1 LPPVKTEPAIRE
13 GVVVG
18 TMRAVVVEPGSPNRL
33 GFREVET
40 PSPAPSECLVRVAAI
55 SLNRG
60 EVRRAQT
67 SSEAGFRPGWDLAG
81 TVERAAADG
90 SGPPE
95 GSRVVGL
102 LESGAWAELVAVPTV
117 SLAVL
122 PDGVSFAQAATLP
135 VAGLTALYTLEQA
148 GGGLLGKNVL
158 ITGASGGVGLFAC
171 RLARMSGARVVGV
184 IRRPDCDALVR
195 EAGAHEVV
203 VGDGASGAGEHG
215 PYDLILDSL
224 GGDAL
229 SSALTM
235 LATGGTCVSFGV
247 TAGVEA
253 TFDVRRFY
261 LTGGATLYGF
271 IIFHEVLTRPA
282 GAGLARLLRLVAEGS
297 LEPRIELEASW
308 GEIDDVAARL
318 TDRDYAGK
326 AVLHIA

>member
-1 LPPVKTEPAIRE
+1 MPLANNRTGNWR

-102 LESGAWAELVAVPTV
+102 LDSGAWAELVAVPIR
-117 SLAVL
+117 SLAPL

-135 VAGLTALYTLEQA
+135 VAGLTALYALEQA
-148 GGGLLGKNVL
+148 GGLLGRNVL

-171 RLARMSGARVVGV
+171 RLARISGARVVGV
-184 IRRPDCDALVR
+184 LRQPDRVALVR
-195 EAGAHEVV
+195 EAGAHEVL
-203 VGDGASGAGEHG
+203 VGEGASGAGEHG
-215 PYDLILDSL
+215 PYDLILESL

-235 LATGGTCVSFGV
+235 LATGGTCVTFGV

-282 GAGLARLLRLVAEGS
+282 GAGLARLLRLVTEGS
-297 LEPRIELEASW
+297 LEPRIELEAPW
-308 GEIDDVAARL
+308 DEIGDVAARL
-318 TDRDYAGK
+318 TDRHFAGK
-326 AVLHIA
+326 AVLHVG

>member
-1 LPPVKTEPAIRE
+1 VN
-13 GVVVG
+13 

-33 GFREVET
+33 DFREVET

-90 SGPPE
+90 SGPRE
-95 GSRVVGL
+95 GSRVVGM
-102 LESGAWAELVAVPTV
+102 LESGAWAELVAVPTC
-117 SLAVL
+117 SLAPL

-135 VAGLTALYTLEQA
+135 VAGLTALYALERA
-148 GGGLLGKNVL
+148 GGLLGKNVL

-171 RLARMSGARVVGV
+171 RLARISGARVVGV
-184 IRRPDCDALVR
+184 IRQPDRVALVR
-195 EAGAHEVV
+195 EAGVHEVM

-215 PYDLILDSL
+215 PYDLILESL

-247 TAGVEA
+247 TSGVEA

-261 LTGGATLYGF
+261 LTGGATIYGF
-271 IIFHEVLTRPA
+271 IIFHEILTRPA
-282 GAGLARLLRLVAEGS
+282 GAGLSRILRLVAEGS
-297 LEPRIELEASW
+297 LEPRIELEAPW
-308 GEIDDVAARL
+308 EEIGDVAARL
-318 TDRDYAGK
+318 TARHYAGK
-326 AVLHIA
+326 AVLHVS

>member
-1 LPPVKTEPAIRE
+1 
-13 GVVVG
+13 VG

-102 LESGAWAELVAVPTV
+102 LESGAWAELAAVPTV

-135 VAGLTALYTLEQA
+135 VAGLTALYALEQA
-148 GGGLLGKNVL
+148 GWLLGKNVL
-158 ITGASGGVGLFAC
+158 VTGASGGVGLFAC

-184 IRRPDCDALVR
+184 IRRADREALVR
-195 EAGAHEVV
+195 GAGAHEVV
-203 VGDGASGAGEHG
+203 TGDGASGPGEHG

-229 SSALTM
+229 ADALTM

-282 GAGLARLLRLVAEGS
+282 GAGLGRLLRLVDEGS
-297 LEPRIELEASW
+297 LEPRIELEAPW
-308 GEIDDVAARL
+308 DEIGHVTASL
-318 TDRDYAGK
+318 TDRHYAGK
-326 AVLHIA
+326 AVLHVS

>member
-1 LPPVKTEPAIRE
+1 MPPVKTEPAIRE

-95 GSRVVGL
+95 GSRVVGM

-184 IRRPDCDALVR
+184 IRRPDRDALVR

-215 PYDLILDSL
+215 PYDLILESL

-247 TAGVEA
+247 TSGVEA
-253 TFDVRRFY
+253 PFDVRRFY

-297 LEPRIELEASW
+297 LEPRIELEAPW
-308 GEIDDVAARL
+308 EEIGDVAVHL
-318 TDRDYAGK
+318 TNRHYAGK
-326 AVLHIA
+326 AVLHVS

>member
-95 GSRVVGL
+95 GSRVVGM

>member
-1 LPPVKTEPAIRE
+1 
-13 GVVVG
+13 VG
-18 TMRAVVVEPGSPNRL
+18 TMRAVVVEPGSPSRL
-33 GFREVET
+33 DLREVET
-40 PSPAPSECLVRVAAI
+40 PSPAPFECLVRVAAI

-67 SSEAGFRPGWDLAG
+67 ASESGFRPGWDLAG

-95 GSRVVGL
+95 GSRIVGL
-102 LESGAWAELVAVPTV
+102 LGSGAWAELVAVPAR
-117 SLAVL
+117 SLAPL

-135 VAGLTALYTLEQA
+135 VAGLTALYALEQA
-148 GGGLLGKNVL
+148 GGLLGKSVL

-171 RLARMSGARVVGV
+171 RLARIAGARVVGV
-184 IRRPDCDALVR
+184 IRQPDRVALVR

-215 PYDLILDSL
+215 PYDLILESL

-247 TAGVEA
+247 TSGVEA
-253 TFDVRRFY
+253 NFDIRRFY

-271 IIFHEVLTRPA
+271 IIFHEILTRPA

-297 LEPRIELEASW
+297 LQPRIELEAPW
-308 GEIDDVAARL
+308 EEIGDVATRL
-318 TDRDYAGK
+318 IDRHYAGK
-326 AVLHIA
+326 AVLRVS